1 MWGIFKHMR
10 PIGIIT
16 DSHSS
21 ITQEEAKKLGI
32 WVLPMPFYIDGECYL
47 EGVNLTREEFF
58 AKLESGSAITTSQ
71 PSPADVC
78 DVWDWALKEFEK
90 VLYMPLSSGLSG
102 SCETAMALARDEEY
116 EGRVLVVDHGQ
127 IATPLHQL
135 ILDTLELIEKVAEEA
150 AKANSKLDSLEVKL
164 PSGSVVLDAETLQTI
179 TEEAECNMIRL
190 VLDKVGEKRLNEK
203 QKDALDGKTVYG
215 GYEAYLYCVK
225 GQKRISDFEGGEATL
240 SVPFKVPAGK
250 SAENFSVWYISDSG
264 NLTRLPTWFDG
275 KNICWSVGH
284 FSDFVILYNANV
296 TVKVNPNTGA
306 GEHFFACR

>member
-1 MWGIFKHMR
+1 MR

-47 EGVNLTREEFF
+47 EGVNLTRKEFF

-135 ILDTLELIEKVAEEA
+135 ILDTLELIEKGYSAERIKEILETGKDRMMIYIGVETLEYLKRGGRVTPA
-150 AKANSKLDSLEVKL
+150 AAAIGGVLNIKPVLKLETGKLDSFKKCRGFGKAKKIMIEAMKSDIETRFSDAMADGKLHLLAATSANEEETEAWVK
-164 PSGSVVLDAETLQTI
+164 EI
-179 TEEAECNMIRL
+179 EEAFPGM
-190 VLDKVGEKRLNEK
+190 KVFC
-203 QKDALDGKTVYG
+203 DP
-215 GYEAYLYCVK
+215 
-225 GQKRISDFEGGEATL
+225 L
-240 SVPFKVPAGK
+240 SLGVSCHTG
-250 SAENFSVWYISDSG
+250 
-264 NLTRLPTWFDG
+264 
-275 KNICWSVGH
+275 
-284 FSDFVILYNANV
+284 
-296 TVKVNPNTGA
+296 TGA
-306 GEHFFACR
+306 LGIGCAVVPDYKVED

>member
-1 MWGIFKHMR
+1 MR

-116 EGRVLVVDHGQ
+116 DGRVLVVDHGQ

-135 ILDTLELIEKVAEEA
+135 VLDTLELIEKGYSAERIKEILESSKERMMIYIGVETLEYLKRGGRVTPA
-150 AKANSKLDSLEVKL
+150 AAAIGGVLNIKPVLKLETGKLDSFKKCRGFGKVKKTMIEAMK
-164 PSGSVVLDAETLQTI
+164 SDIETRFSDAMAEGKLHLLAATSANEEETEAWVKEI
-179 TEEAECNMIRL
+179 EEAFPGM
-190 VLDKVGEKRLNEK
+190 KVFC
-203 QKDALDGKTVYG
+203 DP
-215 GYEAYLYCVK
+215 
-225 GQKRISDFEGGEATL
+225 L
-240 SVPFKVPAGK
+240 SLGVSCHTG
-250 SAENFSVWYISDSG
+250 
-264 NLTRLPTWFDG
+264 
-275 KNICWSVGH
+275 
-284 FSDFVILYNANV
+284 
-296 TVKVNPNTGA
+296 TGA
-306 GEHFFACR
+306 LGIGCAVVPDYRMED

>member
-1 MWGIFKHMR
+1 MR

-116 EGRVLVVDHGQ
+116 DGRVLVVDHGQ

-135 ILDTLELIEKVAEEA
+135 VLDTLELIEKGYSAERIKEILESSKERMMIYIGVETLEYLKRGGRVTPA
-150 AKANSKLDSLEVKL
+150 AAAIGGVLNIKPVLKLETGKLDSFKKCRGFGKVKKTMIEAMK
-164 PSGSVVLDAETLQTI
+164 SDIETRFSDAMADGKLHLLAATSANEEETEAWVKEI
-179 TEEAECNMIRL
+179 EEAFPGM
-190 VLDKVGEKRLNEK
+190 KVFC
-203 QKDALDGKTVYG
+203 DP
-215 GYEAYLYCVK
+215 
-225 GQKRISDFEGGEATL
+225 L
-240 SVPFKVPAGK
+240 SLGVSCHTG
-250 SAENFSVWYISDSG
+250 
-264 NLTRLPTWFDG
+264 
-275 KNICWSVGH
+275 
-284 FSDFVILYNANV
+284 
-296 TVKVNPNTGA
+296 TGA
-306 GEHFFACR
+306 LGIGCAVVPDYKMED